1 MQAPVRVA
9 RLEEGRLCLGRLAW
23 FFLLPE
29 VAVFGGEAGAALVQG
44 QGLAEEFDGFDV
56 AGKGKTCG
64 SATGWSTDT
73 AKHGLVRKL

>member
-1 MQAPVRVA
+1 VQSLVRVA
-9 RLEEGRLCLGRLAW
+9 RLEKGRLCLGRLARLL
-23 FFLLPE
+23 LLPE
-29 VAVFGGEAGAALVQG
+29 VAVLGGEPGAALVQG